1 MNPQILTILYIF
13 VAACVMTLFIGLPL
27 FPFWKVWKRLKTH
40 HLDLWMAKGPFDL
53 WNLTSH
59 PELVRGFLDIVA
71 LADKDENLMKAD
83 PYLVKW
89 TKIAR
94 EVWKMMP
101 RSFMGQLGVAL
112 VFLYFVWFFTSSIV
126 GAIYSV
132 AH

>member
-13 VAACVMTLFIGLPL
+13 VAACVMTLFIALPL
-27 FPFWKVWKRLKTH
+27 LPFWKVWKRLKTH

-71 LADKDENLMKAD
+71 LADQDETLRNAD
-83 PYLVKW
+83 PYLIKW
-89 TKIAR
+89 TKISR

-101 RSFMGQLGVAL
+101 RSFMGQLGMAL

-132 AH
+132 AR

>member
-1 MNPQILTILYIF
+1 MTPQILTILYIF

-71 LADKDENLMKAD
+71 LADQDETLRNND

-101 RSFMGQLGVAL
+101 RSFMSQLGVAL

>member
-1 MNPQILTILYIF
+1 MTPQILTILYIF

-71 LADKDENLMKAD
+71 LADQDETLRNND

-89 TKIAR
+89 TKISR

>member
-1 MNPQILTILYIF
+1 MTPQILTILYIF
-13 VAACVMTLFIGLPL
+13 VAACVMTLFMGLPL
-27 FPFWKVWKRLKTH
+27 FPFWKVWQRLKTH
-40 HLDLWMAKGPFDL
+40 HWDLWMAKGPFDI

-71 LADKDENLMKAD
+71 LADKDETLIKSD

-132 AH
+132 AR